1 MPMPPPLALLTLAV
15 LLLLAGPGR
24 GQPSQLCLA
33 AIAQVE
39 AEASLPEGLLLAIGH
54 VESGRRDPASGRFGP
69 WPWTINAEGRGEFFP
84 DRAAAIAAVRALQAR
99 GVRLIDVGCMQ
110 VNLHF
115 HPTAFA
121 TLEDAFDPLTNARY
135 AARFLRELQ
144 AREPD
149 WIIAA
154 GHYHSRTPGLADG
167 YRARVEAAW
176 PAARARAAEGRV
188 LAGRLPPRPGGVPP
202 VVALSNRMERAQ
214 VIPLAG
220 AGMGGARPGRG
231 LDAYRAQPVPMA
243 SSAMAARFAARRP
256 VSGLQ

>member
-1 MPMPPPLALLTLAV
+1 MPKLPTLSLLAIALP
-15 LLLLAGPGR
+15 LLLASPAR
-24 GQPSQLCLA
+24 SQPNTAHQCQP

-39 AEASLPEGLLLAIGH
+39 VEAAIPAGLLLAIGR
-54 VESGRRDPASGRFGP
+54 VESGRRDPATGAFGP

-115 HPTAFA
+115 HPNAFA
-121 TLEDAFDPLTNARY
+121 SLEDAFDPLINVRY

-144 AREPD
+144 AREPE

-154 GHYHSRTPGLADG
+154 GHYHSRTPTLAEA
-167 YRARVEAAW
+167 YRARVAAAW
-176 PAARARAAEGRV
+176 PAARAH
-188 LAGRLPPRPGGVPP
+188 LAQAPRPAQSGGVPP

-220 AGMGGARPGRG
+220 AAGAGRG
-231 LDAYRAQPVPMA
+231 LAAYRAQPTPLA
-243 SSAMAARFAARRP
+243 SSAMAARFTTLRR
-256 VSGLQ
+256 Q